1 MAKIKTT
8 VLKYDGTRR
17 DPADFPKIDVIK
29 MFFLLPSFCFHL
41 LSSSTV
47 KNFPLCLFS
56 VRSDPGQR
64 PSFVRTNSEDQSS
77 VKAKDQSPNPDKDKT
92 TGKKSSDSGEE
103 ADKDLI
109 LS

>member
-1 MAKIKTT
+1 M
-8 VLKYDGTRR
+8 
-17 DPADFPKIDVIK
+17 
-29 MFFLLPSFCFHL
+29 
-41 LSSSTV
+41 
-47 KNFPLCLFS
+47 FS
-56 VRSDPGQR
+56 VRSPPVSDPGQR
-64 PSFVRTNSEDQSS
+64 PSLVRTNSEDQSS